1 LSFTLGISLQSI
13 WALADLNG
21 DLAVDDLDAD
31 ILGDNYGMTDPA
43 WADGDLNGDG
53 AIDAAD
59 VELLFAQYGLELAV
73 AS

>member
-1 LSFTLGISLQSI
+1 
-13 WALADLNG
+13 LNG
-21 DLAVDDLDAD
+21 DFAVDDLDAD
-31 ILGDNYGMTDPA
+31 ILGDNYGMADPA

-59 VELLFAQYGLELAV
+59 VELMFAQHGLELAV